1 MDLHDRVAVVTGA
14 GSGMGRSTAQ
24 AFAQGGARVALL
36 DLDGASADA
45 AAEAIGNGAVGF
57 DVNIADTVAVE
68 KAFARIDEMF
78 GRVDVCVNA
87 AGNPAPG
94 KIISRGVALPLDRF
108 SDVIKVNLI
117 GTFDVMRHAAMRM
130 AGNEPDSEGERGVII
145 NVASGA
151 AWQGQSGQAAYAASK
166 AGIIGMTLPVARDL
180 APFGIR
186 VVDVAPGLFDTK
198 MLSGLPEEAREGLK
212 SMLLSPKRLGRPE
225 EIADLMCHIV
235 SNRYLNATTISIDA
249 GSRMV

>member
-1 MDLHDRVAVVTGA
+1 VDLNDRVAVVTGA
-14 GSGMGRSTAQ
+14 GSGMGRATAND
-24 AFAQGGARVALL
+24 FAHRNARVAVL
-36 DLDGASADA
+36 DLDATSADA
-45 AAEAIGNGAVGF
+45 TAARIGDRAIGVTV
-57 DVNIADTVAVE
+57 DIADPNAVE
-68 KAFARIDEMF
+68 HAFSLIDDAF
-78 GRVDVCVNA
+78 GRVDVLVNA

-94 KIISRGVALPLDRF
+94 KIISRGTALPLERF
-108 SDVIKVNLI
+108 ANVINVNLI
-117 GTFDVMRHAAMRM
+117 GTFDVMRHAALRM
-130 AGNEPDSEGERGVII
+130 SSNEPDDEGERGVII

-198 MLSGLPEEAREGLK
+198 MLAGLPDAAREGLT
-212 SMLLSPKRLGRPE
+212 SMLLNPKRLGRPE
-225 EIADLMCHIV
+225 EIADLMGHIV

>member
-1 MDLHDRVAVVTGA
+1 MELNDRVAVVTGA
-14 GSGMGRSTAQ
+14 GSGMGRATAQ
-24 AFAQGGARVALL
+24 AFGRGGARVAVL
-36 DLDGASADA
+36 DLDAASA
-45 AAEAIGNGAVGF
+45 EATATSIGHGALGLEV
-57 DVNIADTVAVE
+57 DIADPSAVDN
-68 KAFARIDEMF
+68 AFAQIDKFF
-78 GRVDVCVNA
+78 GQVDVCVNA

-94 KIISRGVALPLDRF
+94 KILSRGAALPLERF
-108 SDVIKVNLI
+108 ANVINVNLI
-117 GTFDVMRHAAMRM
+117 GTFDVMRHAALRM
-130 AGNEPDSEGERGVII
+130 SVNEPDDEGERGVIV

-198 MLSGLPEEAREGLK
+198 MLAGLPDAAREGLK
-212 SMLLSPKRLGRPE
+212 TMLLNPKRLGRPE